1 MHLLKVLFPPEETT
15 TTEKNHGRIETRKLA
30 ILTLS
35 PGQVSLPFANQ
46 IFSIT
51 RTFSNYSGKII
62 SAETILRITS
72 LTSDMAGPER
82 ILSLNRGHWTI
93 ENKIHY
99 VRDVTMGEDFGGR
112 FEAA

>member
-1 MHLLKVLFPPEETT
+1 MHLLKVLFPPKKTKT
-15 TTEKNHGRIETRKLA
+15 IEKHHGRIETRELA
-30 ILTLS
+30 VLTLS
-35 PGQVSLPFANQ
+35 PGQVNFPFANQ

-62 SAETILRITS
+62 SAETILGITS

-93 ENKIHY
+93 ENKIHS
-99 VRDVTMGEDFGGR
+99 VRDVTLAKPTFI
-112 FEAA
+112 